1 MNYLR
6 RLHIFHWF
14 TDKDKYLTI
23 HHRNLRKSATKIFKV
38 TVGIA
43 PEIIKHIF
51 QIEDKPYKLR
61 HKFLVKRNNARSA
74 NYGTNTASF
83 VGSRIWDITPGACQN
98 TNSLFIFKENI
109 KKWIPE
115 DCPCRICKIY
125 VKRNA

>member
-1 MNYLR
+1 M
-6 RLHIFHWF
+6 
-14 TDKDKYLTI
+14 
-23 HHRNLRKSATKIFKV
+23 
-38 TVGIA
+38 
-43 PEIIKHIF
+43 KHIF

-61 HKFLVKRNNARSA
+61 HKFLVKRNNVRSV

-83 VGSRIWDITPGACQN
+83 IGSRIWDTTPGVCQN

-115 DCPCRICKIY
+115 DYPCRISKIY